1 MSATGNLS
9 TGQFGSV
16 SQGTYDAEANRRWNE
31 EHFRP
36 VRKQQFQ
43 QMKSHVTRDLAEA
56 KSARA
61 RGDRPAAARALTK
74 AAGSRRVVQSWSHLN
89 R

>member
-9 TGQFGSV
+9 TPQFGSV
-16 SQGTYDAEANRRWNE
+16 TDGTYDAEANRRWNE

-36 VRKQQFQ
+36 VRKAQFQ
-43 QMKSHVTRDLAEA
+43 QMKGAVTRDLATA
-56 KSARA
+56 ASARQS
-61 RGDRPAAARALTK
+61 GDRAGAARALT
-74 AAGSRRVVQSWSHLN
+74 AAAQSRRVVQSWTHLN